1 MNCSWALCC
10 VSQKFSPQYEKGSLR
25 VIVGKGKKKEQVKG
39 NGETYAIDVEFVNSL
54 QLDASSDESGDV
66 DRQLS
71 TLASASAIC

>member
-1 MNCSWALCC
+1 ML
-10 VSQKFSPQYEKGSLR
+10 VGEK
-25 VIVGKGKKKEQVKG
+25 VEQGKG

-71 TLASASAIC
+71 TLASSSAICSIIRPSSFSV

>member
-1 MNCSWALCC
+1 MR
-10 VSQKFSPQYEKGSLR
+10 R
-25 VIVGKGKKKEQVKG
+25 VPSSDRWGKKEQGKG

-71 TLASASAIC
+71 TLTSASAIC